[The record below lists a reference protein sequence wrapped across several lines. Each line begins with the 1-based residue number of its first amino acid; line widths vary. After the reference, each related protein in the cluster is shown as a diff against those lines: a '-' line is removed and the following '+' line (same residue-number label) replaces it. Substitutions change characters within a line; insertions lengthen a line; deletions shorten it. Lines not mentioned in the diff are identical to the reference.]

1 MTEVEQD
8 VLEDTLVS
16 AHDTVLTPPPSPCRD
31 DSRESTDDEAV
42 FEAMAGRFRSARAP
56 ATPLRS
62 SEEEEVALERSIS
75 GLSLAR
81 PPRSPSPVLSEPR
94 VSPTS
99 RRNTPVRTA
108 YVGPLS
114 SMFEDDVAPKKLFD
128 DKENVPLKNVR
139 ALDEWR
145 SANDEDGDTYFYN
158 RRTRRVAWELPR
170 GAVTVEKDG
179 VSRVVA
185 PRDRAPDRSVD
196 IERFSTM
203 AKQAATMATQAR
215 ATPRTPPRSSSPL
228 SDLAA
233 ALREATS
240 STPERVFSPACKVAP
255 VPAPPVCS
263 PAAEVA
269 PATPPPAVPEFV
281 PAAKVAPATVPL
293 RTPPREAA
301 RAAPAQRTPIQGTPP
316 PRKDSLSNLRAR
328 FAARAKP
335 EEALKPAAAVTPHDL
350 QKPRRRTTPK
360 RTPLGDANSPFT
372 ETAPPRVFCCYCGQ
386 PRRVEALN
394 AHLASCPQ
402 RSKLASTPVEA
413 RLRRALRN
421 HWAASPAK
429 HAKPA
434 TPLTVPAAL
443 CVVSPE

>member
-1 MTEVEQD
+1 MTELEQD
-8 VLEDTLVS
+8 VLQDTLVS

-94 VSPTS
+94 VSPM
-99 RRNTPVRTA
+99 RNTPVRTA

-128 DKENVPLKNVR
+128 DKENVPPKNVR

-145 SANDEDGDTYFYN
+145 SANDADGDTYFYN

-170 GAVTVEKDG
+170 GAVTVETDG
-179 VSRVVA
+179 VSKVVA

-196 IERFSTM
+196 IKRFSSM
-203 AKQAATMATQAR
+203 AKRAATMATRAR

-255 VPAPPVCS
+255 
-263 PAAEVA
+263 
-269 PATPPPAVPEFV
+269 ATPPPVGS
-281 PAAKVAPATVPL
+281 PAAAVAPATVPP

-301 RAAPAQRTPIQGTPP
+301 QRTPVQNTPP

-350 QKPRRRTTPK
+350 QKPRRRTPPK
-360 RTPLGDANSPFT
+360 RTPLGDANSPFA

-386 PRRVEALN
+386 PSRVEALN

-402 RSKLASTPVEA
+402 RFKLASTPVEA